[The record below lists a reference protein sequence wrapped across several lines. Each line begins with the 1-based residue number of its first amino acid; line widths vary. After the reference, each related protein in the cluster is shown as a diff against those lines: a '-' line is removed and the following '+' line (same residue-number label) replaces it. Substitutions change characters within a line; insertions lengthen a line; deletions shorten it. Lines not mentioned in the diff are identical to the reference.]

1 MLKRVAALVT
11 LFVLCVILPGHGQER
26 FSFFQASTPESVER
40 MLKLAA
46 LRDDDVVVDL
56 GSGDG
61 LIPLMAAK
69 MNAKLRGRGVDI
81 DAKLVTQSNERAKSE
96 GIGDRVRF
104 EHQNAFDAELGDATV
119 VTMWLFPELMRLLR
133 PVILERAR
141 PGTRVLTSTWDLGTW
156 SRTSRASRGAH
167 LSLGRAGQGRRQLG
181 MGAAGRRAA
190 LPGIGPFEQRFQK
203 LEGVARAGDR
213 REVLQSTKLR
223 GEDIAFSLTITLESI
238 GQTQHRIHRQ
248 GCRQRDQRQRQ
259 NDAGQ
264 PADDYRSLRARSA
277 RIARGTSSRRE
288 PARSRRNGSA
298 GRRTVAM
305 RRASSVLAAVASAA
319 VIAAPQAQSSSPAQ
333 AAAPVPP
340 PSRRRA

>member
-1 MLKRVAALVT
+1 MLNRVAALVT

-81 DAKLVTQSNERAKSE
+81 DAKLVNQSNERARSE
-96 GIGDRVRF
+96 GVGDRVRF

-141 PGTRVLTSTWDLGTW
+141 PGTRVLTSTWDWAPG
-156 SRTSRASRGAH
+156 SRTSRASTARPSISGSCRPGSPATGNGSCRPPGGASRNPV
-167 LSLGRAGQGRRQLG
+167 L
-181 MGAAGRRAA
+181 
-190 LPGIGPFEQRFQK
+190 FEQRFQK

-223 GEDIAFSLTITLESI
+223 GDDIAFSLTITLESI
-238 GQTQHRIHRQ
+238 GQTQHEFTGKVAGNEINGSVKMTPANQPTITVPWRA
-248 GCRQRDQRQRQ
+248 QRTT
-259 NDAGQ
+259 
-264 PADDYRSLRARSA
+264 RAR
-277 RIARGTSSRRE
+277 
-288 PARSRRNGSA
+288 
-298 GRRTVAM
+298 
-305 RRASSVLAAVASAA
+305 
-319 VIAAPQAQSSSPAQ
+319 
-333 AAAPVPP
+333 
-340 PSRRRA
+340 